1 MFGRDLWNIHFTV
14 NNDWKSWGEIEI
26 EFGTVRLSGT
36 GDVMVDSLVW
46 NKMAAAFNTLNEL
59 TGWLHSPQYI
69 IVEPPCVTSSGK
81 EPSLIIY
88 IQSS

>member
-1 MFGRDLWNIHFTV
+1 LEEICGIFILH
-14 NNDWKSWGEIEI
+14 NNGWKSWGEIEI

-46 NKMAAAFNTLNEL
+46 NKMAGAFNTLNEL